1 MLLGAPSAEKIVVS
15 LPLTPRRHRDKNQV
29 CRSDFVRARA
39 VAFDENRLPV
49 SKDMGF
55 FDERIG
61 GAAET
66 VTVRAQLNTACIVS
80 IRRMSLHSAA
90 SLRWTDQALMLVGL
104 HEGLRG
110 ARCRTVAE
118 APAAQPGWQPHMRAQ
133 IVAFQQLRDIEAG
146 CAVGV
151 ALGGVM
157 VAARRDTVGC
167 ASFRSPA
174 HLIASRGARGAYAYT
189 RSNACARRAG
199 TPPFQSAPR
208 MLPRVLQLANR
219 WRVSRERRGRAA
231 G

>member
-1 MLLGAPSAEKIVVS
+1 
-15 LPLTPRRHRDKNQV
+15 
-29 CRSDFVRARA
+29 
-39 VAFDENRLPV
+39 
-49 SKDMGF
+49 
-55 FDERIG
+55 
-61 GAAET
+61 
-66 VTVRAQLNTACIVS
+66 
-80 IRRMSLHSAA
+80 
-90 SLRWTDQALMLVGL
+90 
-104 HEGLRG
+104 
-110 ARCRTVAE
+110 
-118 APAAQPGWQPHMRAQ
+118 MRAQ
-133 IVAFQQLRDIEAG
+133 IVAHQQLRDIEAG

-167 ASFRSPA
+167 ASFRSLA
-174 HLIASRGARGAYAYT
+174 HLIASRGARGAYTHT